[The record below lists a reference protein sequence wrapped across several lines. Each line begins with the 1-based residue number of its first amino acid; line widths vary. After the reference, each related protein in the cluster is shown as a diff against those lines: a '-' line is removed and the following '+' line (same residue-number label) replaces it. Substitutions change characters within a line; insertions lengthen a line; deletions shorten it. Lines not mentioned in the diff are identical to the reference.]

1 VSLDI
6 ARLIAFSGISA
17 AELQIA
23 VASSNITNADTPGYT
38 QKNANQQSLVTG
50 GVGTGVA
57 ITGITSN
64 VSKLLL
70 KSLIGATS
78 DLGSA
83 NTVNDYMT
91 QLQQLFGTDSSGSSG
106 STDGTSIA
114 NRLASLESALS
125 SLASNPSSV
134 ALQSAVVSAV
144 GSVATQ
150 LRQTSSSVQNLRANA
165 DQDISTSVDSI
176 DDDLKQIAELN
187 AEIKQGGASGQS
199 TADLEDQR
207 NSALQDLSSYMNVSY
222 YTTSSGDLQVFT
234 SSGQALVD
242 SIAHPLSYTKSSN
255 VSSSTTFNPITVN
268 GMDVT
273 SQIISGKIG
282 GLLAMRDKTLP
293 AAQSQLDELA
303 RQLKSSLNAVSNQGT
318 SLPPPASLTGSAT
331 VASAD
336 ALSSLPA
343 SGTVRIAVVGQSG
356 NLVSYQDL
364 DLSQYPTVGDLVNA
378 INGISGVSASV
389 DANGHLSVAAT
400 TTGDGVAINDMTSS
414 VGGGGQGFSS
424 YFGLNDLV
432 TGASAADF
440 AARGDLLDGDA
451 GLPTATLDSSATLT
465 PGSQVLSPGSTAVVN
480 AIAAAL
486 TARTNFAAAGGLSAT
501 TGSFADYAAAIVS
514 DVASKASQASSTFTS
529 RSTAQSTYA
538 NSLSSQSGVNVDEET
553 NRVAALQN
561 KYAAASQLIQAVNTM
576 FNALLTAMQST
587 G

>member
-6 ARLIAFSGISA
+6 ARIIAFGGISA
-17 AELQIA
+17 TELQIA
-23 VASSNITNADTPGYT
+23 VASSNIANADTPGYT
-38 QKNANQQSLVTG
+38 QKTANQESLVTG
-50 GVGTGVA
+50 GMGTGVS

-64 VSKLLL
+64 VNKLLL

-83 NTVNDYMT
+83 STVNDYMT
-91 QLQQLFGTDSSGSSG
+91 QLQQLFGNDTSNADG
-106 STDGTSIA
+106 STTGTSIA
-114 NRLASLESALS
+114 NSLASLESALS
-125 SLASNPSSV
+125 SLANNPSSV

-144 GSVATQ
+144 GEVASQ
-150 LRQTSSSVQNLRANA
+150 LRETSSSIQGLRANA
-165 DQDISTSVDSI
+165 NQDISTSVDSVNS
-176 DDDLKQIAELN
+176 DLKQIVDLN
-187 AEIKQGGASGQS
+187 AEIKQGAASGQS

-234 SSGQALVD
+234 QSGQALVD
-242 SIAHPLSYTKSSN
+242 SVVHPLSYTKASN
-255 VSSSTTFNPITVN
+255 VSASTTFSPITVN
-268 GMDVT
+268 GIDVT
-273 SQIISGKIG
+273 SQITSGKIG
-282 GLLAMRDKTLP
+282 GLLTMRDKVLP

-303 RQLKSSLNAVSNQGT
+303 QQLKSSLNQVSNQGT
-318 SLPPPASLTGSAT
+318 SLPPPASLTGTKT
-331 VASAD
+331 VASTD

-364 DLSQYPTVGDLVNA
+364 DLSQYSTVGDLVNA
-378 INGISGVSASV
+378 INGISGMSASV
-389 DANGHLSVAAT
+389 DANGHLSIAAT
-400 TTGDGVAINDMTSS
+400 TTGDGIAINDMTSS
-414 VGGGGQGFSS
+414 VGSGGQGFSS

-432 TGASAADF
+432 TGTGAADF
-440 AARGDLLDGDA
+440 AVRGDLLDGDA

-465 PGSQVLSPGSTAVVN
+465 PGSPVLSPGSTTVIDAFTN
-480 AIAAAL
+480 AL
-486 TARTNFAAAGGLSAT
+486 TAQTNFAAAGGLSAT

-529 RSTAQSTYA
+529 KSTAQSTYA
-538 NSLSSQSGVNVDEET
+538 NSLSSETGVNVDEEN

-561 KYAAASQLIQAVNTM
+561 KYAATSQLIQAVNTM
-576 FNALLTAMQST
+576 FNSLLTAMQTT